1 MSVLDS
7 FALDGKTAVVT
18 GGSRGIGNAIATA
31 LAEAGAAV
39 VVANRTEGEGR
50 EAAAEIREGTGA
62 DAVAIPADV
71 TDEEAVQRLVD
82 RTVERFGSLDVL
94 VNNAGIAIGEPAEE
108 KSRENWER
116 TIETNLTGVF
126 FCSKHGGRAMM
137 EDGGGSIVNVSS
149 INAFVAEEHVPHV
162 DYHASKGGVEAL
174 TRQLASE
181 WGEHGIRVNTLAPGF
196 VRTELSSDENEVNE
210 TRRSRI
216 PLGELATPDDLVGA
230 AVFLASDAARYV
242 TGTTL
247 LVDGGY
253 VAR

>member
-7 FALDGKTAVVT
+7 FSLDGKTAIVT
-18 GGSRGIGNAIATA
+18 GGNSGIGNAIATA

-39 VVANRTEGEGR
+39 VIANRTLEAGE
-50 EAAAEIREGTGA
+50 EAAAEISETTGSESI
-62 DAVAIPADV
+62 AIRTDV
-71 TDEEAVQRLVD
+71 TDESS
-82 RTVERFGSLDVL
+82 VERLIERTTAEFGAPDVF

-108 KSRENWER
+108 KPLESWER

-126 FCSKHGGRAMM
+126 LGSKHAGRAMI
-137 EDGGGSIVNVSS
+137 EAGGGSIVTVSS

-181 WGEHGIRVNTLAPGF
+181 WGEHGVRVNTLAPGF
-196 VRTELSSDENEVNE
+196 VRTELSSSDPEVNE

-216 PLGELATPDDLVGA
+216 PLGEVATPDDLVGA
-230 AVFLASDAARYV
+230 AVFLASDASRYV

>member
-7 FALDGKTAVVT
+7 FELDGKSAIVT
-18 GGSRGIGNAIATA
+18 GGSKGIGNAIAGG
-31 LAEAGAAV
+31 LADAGASV
-39 VVANRTEGEGR
+39 VIANRTAETGK
-50 EAAAEIREGTGA
+50 EAAAEIREETGGTA
-62 DAVAIPADV
+62 TAISADV
-71 TDEEAVQRLVD
+71 TDEQSVERLVE
-82 RTVERFGSLDVL
+82 RTHEEFGGLDVL

-108 KSRENWER
+108 KSRENWEK

-126 FCSKHGGRAMM
+126 LCSKHGGSAMM

-162 DYHASKGGVEAL
+162 DYHASKGGVESL

-196 VRTELSSDENEVNE
+196 VQTELSSDDSEVNE

-230 AVFLASDAARYV
+230 AVFLASDASRYV
-242 TGTTL
+242 SGTTL

>member
-39 VVANRTEGEGR
+39 VVANRTEEEGR
-50 EAAAEIREGTGA
+50 EAAAEIRDLTGA

-71 TDEEAVQRLVD
+71 TDEESVRRLVD

-137 EDGGGSIVNVSS
+137 DGGGGSIVNVSS

-181 WGEHGIRVNTLAPGF
+181 WGEHDIRVNTLAPGF

>member
-1 MSVLDS
+1 MSVIDS
-7 FALDGKTAVVT
+7 FTLDGKTAIVT
-18 GGSRGIGNAIATA
+18 GGNSGIGNAIATA

-39 VVANRTEGEGR
+39 VIANRTHEAGE
-50 EAAAEIREGTGA
+50 EAAEEISAATGSESI
-62 DAVAIPADV
+62 AIRTDV
-71 TDEEAVQRLVD
+71 TDESSVERLID
-82 RTVERFGSLDVL
+82 RTTSELGVPDVF

-108 KSRENWER
+108 KPLENWER

-126 FCSKHGGRAMM
+126 LGSKHAGQAMI
-137 EDGGGSIVNVSS
+137 EAGGGSIITISS

-181 WGEHGIRVNTLAPGF
+181 WGEHRVRVNTLAPGF
-196 VRTELSSDENEVNE
+196 VRTELSSSDPEVNE

-216 PLGELATPDDLVGA
+216 PLGEVATPDDLVGA
-230 AVFLASDAARYV
+230 AVFLASDASEYV

>member
-1 MSVLDS
+1 MSVLEA
-7 FALDGKTAVVT
+7 FALDGKRAIVT
-18 GGSRGIGNAIATA
+18 GGSKGIGNAIARG
-31 LAEAGAAV
+31 LAEAGASV
-39 VVANRTEGEGR
+39 VVANRTPETGE
-50 EAAAEIREGTGA
+50 EAAGAIREETDGTA
-62 DAVAIPADV
+62 IAIPADV
-71 TDEEAVQRLVD
+71 TDEASVERLVD
-82 RTVERFGSLDVL
+82 RTVAEFGGVDVL
-94 VNNAGIAIGEPAEE
+94 VNNAGIAVGEPAEE
-108 KSRENWER
+108 KPRESWER

-126 FCSKHGGRAMM
+126 LCSKHGGRAMI
-137 EDGGGSIVNVSS
+137 DGGGGSIVTVSS

-196 VRTELSSDENEVNE
+196 VRTELSSDDDEVNE

-216 PLGELATPDDLVGA
+216 PLGALATPDDLVGA
-230 AVFLASDAARYV
+230 AVFLASDAASYV

>member
-1 MSVLDS
+1 MDVLDS
-7 FALDGKTAVVT
+7 FALDGKTAIVT
-18 GGSRGIGNAIATA
+18 GGSKGIGNAIATA
-31 LAEAGAAV
+31 LADAGAAV
-39 VVANRTEGEGR
+39 VIANRTPETGQ
-50 EAAAEIREGTGA
+50 EAAAEIREETGGIA
-62 DAVAIPADV
+62 TAIPADV
-71 TDEEAVQRLVD
+71 TDEKS
-82 RTVERFGSLDVL
+82 VERLIDQTIAEYDTLDVL
-94 VNNAGIAIGEPAEE
+94 VNNAGIAVGEPAEE
-108 KSRENWER
+108 KSLDVWER

-126 FCSKHGGRAMM
+126 LCSKHAGRAMM
-137 EDGGGSIVNVSS
+137 DSSGGSIITISS

-181 WGEHGIRVNTLAPGF
+181 WGQHDIRVNTLAPGF
-196 VRTELSSDENEVNE
+196 VQTDLSSDDSEVNE

-230 AVFLASDAARYV
+230 AVFLASGASRYV
-242 TGTTL
+242 SGTTL